1 MVVIFFKSTIC
12 WNLKLSDEFIHATM
26 QYSLKSPTAS
36 KILQS
41 DVFEFKYL
49 DLPFSILFIDQLVSA
64 FAYLN
69 LSVPVDKLQ
78 VVLEHISLKFVQ
90 VEQHILTITCLALL
104 D

>member
-12 WNLKLSDEFIHATM
+12 RNLKLSDEFIHATM
-26 QYSLKSPTAS
+26 QYSLKPPTAS

-41 DVFEFKYL
+41 DVFEFKNL
-49 DLPFSILFIDQLVSA
+49 DLPFSILFIEQLVSA
-64 FAYLN
+64 FADLN

-90 VEQHILTITCLALL
+90 VEQHILAITCLALL